1 MTCEANVLEKAREL
15 MSEVEVH
22 RPRYLSVPG
31 FFKRMDGVSMGLCS
45 WWRARRLAREYRLNL
60 LDVHFGYPDGRAG
73 AFLARRQGL
82 SALRAAQEQMQR
94 GELPAGPMLDG
105 ILILLAGVLLIT
117 PGVLTDAF
125 GFLLLFKSMR
135 ARIRAIL
142 ADQFRRGV
150 DERRIRVYGAEF
162 HSPFRAEAYPGRV
175 EETPP
180 FKIH

>member
-1 MTCEANVLEKAREL
+1 MRKLLLLFILVPALELALLIEIG
-15 MSEVEVH
+15 S
-22 RPRYLSVPG
+22 
-31 FFKRMDGVSMGLCS
+31 
-45 WWRARRLAREYRLNL
+45 RLGTGWTL
-60 LDVHFGYPDGRAG
+60 LLLALTGSLG

-94 GELPAGPMLDG
+94 GELPAGPILDG
-105 ILILLAGVLLIT
+105 ILILVAGVLLIT

-150 DERRIRVYGAEF
+150 DERRIRVYGAELR
-162 HSPFRAEAYPGRV
+162 SPFRAEGYPGRA

-180 FKIH
+180 YKIH